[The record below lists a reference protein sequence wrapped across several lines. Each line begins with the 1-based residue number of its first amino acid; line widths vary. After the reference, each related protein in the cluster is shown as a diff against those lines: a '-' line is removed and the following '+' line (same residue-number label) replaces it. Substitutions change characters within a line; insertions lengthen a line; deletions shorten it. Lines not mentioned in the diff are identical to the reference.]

1 MLTKSMG
8 HIDFAN
14 SANEIERL
22 IRGLKSMAQVLFT
35 YINKKMLKIWDADV
49 VESIEDIKVPQNS
62 VVRTA
67 LISKEKDVCNMW
79 QWLS

>member
-1 MLTKSMG
+1 MLIETLKGIEAGTIKPVKQDNEQSSYVKMLTKSMG

-22 IRGLKSMAQVLFT
+22 IRGLNPWPSAFT

-49 VESIEDIKVPQNS
+49 V
-62 VVRTA
+62 
-67 LISKEKDVCNMW
+67 
-79 QWLS
+79 